1 MRVAYT
7 RREAV
12 VAAIVGLALA
22 LIIWG
27 PVLLRPLG
35 YAPPIDL
42 RALAPLH
49 RAEPHLAHPSRAPA
63 RVAKTGPMS
72 PIDINRADVTALQS
86 LPGIGPTL
94 ARRIAEHRRAHGR
107 FANPDQLLE
116 VEGIGPKRYDT
127 VKTWIEAR

>member
-12 VAAIVGLALA
+12 VAALLGLALA

-42 RALAPLH
+42 RALALQH
-49 RAEPHLAHPSRAPA
+49 RAEPLHAHLSRAPA
-63 RVAKTGPMS
+63 RVAKAAPSS
-72 PIDINRADVTALQS
+72 PIDINRADVTALQT

-94 ARRIAEHRRAHGR
+94 ARRIVEHRRARGR

-116 VEGIGPKRYDT
+116 VEGIGPKRYEKLKSW
-127 VKTWIEAR
+127 VEAR